1 MRSDDLVNG
10 TVKSISGGK
19 IKDIKEDLLS
29 LRIKPKIII
38 SQIGGND
45 LDSDGATVDD
55 TMANY
60 VMALTETKVN
70 FPETKLVIAGLPPR
84 HKSLEILT
92 KVKDYNQSM
101 KQWCETNNMDFV
113 NNEELFEYK
122 TGEVDRSSYIMSG
135 PTPAVHLT
143 RSATLRMLENIQ
155 KVVPSMKLFDKR
167 HNEPKSYAQ
176 AVATTPR
183 QQYGRNGFHPGPPKD
198 TGRIQIIRQTQTRSK
213 GQAVCWHC
221 GVPGHTRDICRYREP
236 IHCHS
241 CGRLGHKR
249 RYCNTTD

>member
-45 LDSDGATVDD
+45 LDSEGATVDD

-60 VMALTETKVN
+60 VMALTETKVK

-84 HKSLEILT
+84 HKSLEIRT

-122 TGEVDRSSYIMSG
+122 TVKLTEV
-135 PTPAVHLT
+135 PTLCQDLH
-143 RSATLRMLENIQ
+143 
-155 KVVPSMKLFDKR
+155 
-167 HNEPKSYAQ
+167 
-176 AVATTPR
+176 
-183 QQYGRNGFHPGPPKD
+183 QQF
-198 TGRIQIIRQTQTRSK
+198 I
-213 GQAVCWHC
+213 
-221 GVPGHTRDICRYREP
+221 
-236 IHCHS
+236 
-241 CGRLGHKR
+241 
-249 RYCNTTD
+249 